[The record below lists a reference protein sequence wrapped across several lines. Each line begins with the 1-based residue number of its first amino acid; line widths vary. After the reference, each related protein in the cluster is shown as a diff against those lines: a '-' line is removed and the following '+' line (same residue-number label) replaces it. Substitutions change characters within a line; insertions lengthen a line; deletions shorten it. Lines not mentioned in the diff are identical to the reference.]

1 MDIFST
7 NVLAKVVERLHTP
20 SSFLLDTF
28 FPNVQTSDK
37 EEIFFDVTD
46 SKPHISP
53 FVSPLLPGK
62 VVDSGGYQTKSF
74 KPAYVKDKRRFDA
87 NIPYMAKRIKDVR
100 ENGAKD
106 ENLPDLEDITKREA
120 FADQQL
126 ILGLALAGIIEW
138 DGILEADTD
147 EKAALTPVKIEELFT
162 NFWSIAETFRQQYC
176 GIQEILEAEKNA
188 YTPEQDGTSAPGETT
203 AKDAASKKSTASST
217 DADTSKQP

>member
-1 MDIFST
+1 MLKLKFKNEPYWLDLGMGVRVKVKPCTSSVFYE
-7 NVLAKVVERLHTP
+7 AKAYM
-20 SSFLLDTF
+20 
-28 FPNVQTSDK
+28 N
-37 EEIFFDVTD
+37 
-46 SKPHISP
+46 SK
-53 FVSPLLPGK
+53 VA
-62 VVDSGGYQTKSF
+62 D
-74 KPAYVKDKRRFDA
+74 
-87 NIPYMAKRIKDVR
+87 MAKRIKDVR

-176 GIQEILEAEKNA
+176 GIQEILEAEKNVSS
-188 YTPEQDGTSAPGETT
+188 PELSGTSAPGVPRVTR
-203 AKDAASKKSTASST
+203 T
-217 DADTSKQP
+217 DEHF